1 METCKNLFGKCIS
14 ALNNYNSF
22 ENYYNYLRSQNGNN
36 SFFEYY
42 FKNKKEVYSY
52 KDFFEKV
59 ENLTAFFQKEL
70 SKFPENSWVGIKL
83 ANHPYYLAVYF
94 ALLKNNFNVI
104 LLDNKGSADYFNY
117 VTKNSKMVAI
127 VTDDPFASDQVKF
140 ISFKRAFSS
149 NLKLSANASPK
160 KFGNKVALCTS
171 GTTGYFNIVVY
182 TGNQILHQIRATLSI
197 LKKSPIKDMLI
208 DNKTKFL
215 IFPPLHHIFGI
226 IILLIYSFIGVTNV
240 MCEKATLSS
249 FVEIIKNGKISW
261 AATVPL
267 IWDALI
273 NFVQGEVGHGKAT
286 NLRELLGENLK
297 FCICGGAHASPKIIK
312 LFNESQIIFSECYGM
327 TEAGLISLNIGQ
339 FCDERMDGS
348 VGNVNDATCVAKVL
362 TSEEEILDEGIGE
375 LIVSGPGL
383 YVSNLEN
390 GVEINRD
397 ISGLDVDGF
406 MRTGDIIEIKNGS
419 IYFRDRIKD
428 VIINS
433 NGENI
438 CPGELEKHFDFLLEN
453 NVQFTVLGIDDFP
466 AIVVSLNNNKDFVEN
481 QKEALINK
489 VIAANKELPLNKK
502 IVAIYFTEKPF
513 PITSAMKV
521 RKFFL
526 RKCIKENP
534 QDYLKVGLINKKVK
548 NFSLEEI
555 KLELRNFFSICLNL
569 GIDKI
574 NYESL
579 IIEELNVDS
588 LIMAELFIHIEEKYG
603 INIEQEFMLNDSLS
617 INSIANIIFEKI

>member
-22 ENYYNYLRSQNGNN
+22 ENYYDYLRSQNGNN

-208 DNKTKFL
+208 
-215 IFPPLHHIFGI
+215 
-226 IILLIYSFIGVTNV
+226 
-240 MCEKATLSS
+240 
-249 FVEIIKNGKISW
+249 
-261 AATVPL
+261 
-267 IWDALI
+267 
-273 NFVQGEVGHGKAT
+273 
-286 NLRELLGENLK
+286 
-297 FCICGGAHASPKIIK
+297 
-312 LFNESQIIFSECYGM
+312 
-327 TEAGLISLNIGQ
+327 
-339 FCDERMDGS
+339 
-348 VGNVNDATCVAKVL
+348 
-362 TSEEEILDEGIGE
+362 
-375 LIVSGPGL
+375 
-383 YVSNLEN
+383 
-390 GVEINRD
+390 
-397 ISGLDVDGF
+397 
-406 MRTGDIIEIKNGS
+406 
-419 IYFRDRIKD
+419 
-428 VIINS
+428 
-433 NGENI
+433 
-438 CPGELEKHFDFLLEN
+438 
-453 NVQFTVLGIDDFP
+453 
-466 AIVVSLNNNKDFVEN
+466 
-481 QKEALINK
+481 
-489 VIAANKELPLNKK
+489 
-502 IVAIYFTEKPF
+502 
-513 PITSAMKV
+513 
-521 RKFFL
+521 
-526 RKCIKENP
+526 
-534 QDYLKVGLINKKVK
+534 
-548 NFSLEEI
+548 
-555 KLELRNFFSICLNL
+555 
-569 GIDKI
+569 
-574 NYESL
+574 
-579 IIEELNVDS
+579 
-588 LIMAELFIHIEEKYG
+588 
-603 INIEQEFMLNDSLS
+603 
-617 INSIANIIFEKI
+617 